1 MKANPA
7 LHRADGRKLL
17 DLRPVSIEVDATPYA
32 EGSCLIRQGLT
43 RVLIAATVEEKTPPF
58 LRDRGEGWVTAE
70 YGMLPRATHERSPRE
85 AVRGRQS
92 GRTLEIQRLIG
103 RALRGV
109 ADRKAFPDLTIT
121 LDCDVVAADAGT
133 RCASVTGAF
142 VALALA
148 LTRVAKEKKIRTS
161 PIREQVAAI
170 SVGLLSA
177 HPPSDRSLVALDLDY
192 SEDSTAE
199 VDLNLVGTSSGRF
212 VEVQG
217 TAEGKPFSDEDL
229 AAMIEAGRKG
239 LKKLFQLQR
248 EVLEGRVP
256 DEWLDRRPPP

>member
-1 MKANPA
+1 MKTSATH
-7 LHRADGRKLL
+7 LRADGRKLL
-17 DLRPVSIEVDATPYA
+17 DLRPVSIELDVVPHA
-32 EGSCLIRQGLT
+32 EGSCLIRQGVT

-58 LRDRGEGWVTAE
+58 LRDRSEGWVTAE
-70 YGMLPRATHERSPRE
+70 YGMLPRATHDRSPRE

-109 ADRKAFPDLTIT
+109 VDRKAFPDLTVT
-121 LDCDVVAADAGT
+121 LDCDVLAADAGT

-148 LTRVAKEKKIRTS
+148 LSSVAAARKIRLR
-161 PIREQVAAI
+161 PFRDMVAAV
-170 SVGLLSA
+170 SVGVL
-177 HPPSDRSLVALDLDY
+177 PPLRPGGEGAVALDLDY

-212 VEVQG
+212 VEIQG
-217 TAEGKPFSDEDL
+217 TAEGAPFGDEAL
-229 AAMIEAGRKG
+229 AEMISAGRKG
-239 LKKLFQLQR
+239 LKKLFTVQR
-248 EVLEGRVP
+248 EVLEGRIP
-256 DEWLDRRPPP
+256 ADWL